1 MRFLFYTIFCGHP
14 CWVPVPRR
22 CPSSTRDKCG
32 SYSTPFVIVIRVG
45 YRSPDGTRAVPKIM
59 ESYETLWNPI
69 TSFMWLESL
78 GQSLV
83 FLLQDQLSLATCLS
97 RARALWTPACIVAG
111 KSFTGHVLSH
121 SGNIW
126 NTFEIHKYDKKCK
139 HNMKI
144 IYEIH
149 MQIMWKWQII
159 LFSHIFSYDVHVFFI
174 LLGPGTWRMSQ
185 TGVKVPVRAWPGAA
199 LEPRLGSRTP

>member
-1 MRFLFYTIFCGHP
+1 MRFLFYTFFAVIRVGYRYPSGTRDKWDSYSTPFFAVIRV
-14 CWVPVPRR
+14 VPVPRR

-149 MQIMWKWQII
+149 M
-159 LFSHIFSYDVHVFFI
+159 
-174 LLGPGTWRMSQ
+174 
-185 TGVKVPVRAWPGAA
+185 
-199 LEPRLGSRTP
+199 